1 MSSST
6 AAWRRVEAREA
17 LLLALFA
24 GLMVLARGGLHWHLH
39 IPGHAMFA
47 TALFLILAR
56 GCVPRAGAASAAGL
70 AAGLGWAALG
80 AGRGGPLVGLDL
92 ILPAIAV
99 DVGAA
104 LPVRGLPA
112 SLRWAVVGAL
122 AGAVGFFPAAGRELV
137 MGAPGALL
145 AQQPFLAAAAKACF
159 GALGGG
165 MAAAILGR
173 LRALGGGRGEAQ
185 APPWRPR

>member
-17 LLLALFA
+17 LLLAFFA
-24 GLMVLARGGLHWHLH
+24 SLMVLARGGLHWPLH

-56 GCVPRAGAASAAGL
+56 GCVPRAGAASATGL
-70 AAGLGWAALG
+70 VAGLGWAALG

-92 ILPAIAV
+92 ILPAIVV
-99 DVGAA
+99 DAAAA
-104 LPVRGLPA
+104 LPLRRLPA
-112 SLRWAVVGAL
+112 SLRWVLVGAM
-122 AGAVGFFPAAGRELV
+122 AGAAGFFPAAARELV
-137 MGAPGALL
+137 TGAPGAVL
-145 AQQPFLAAAAKACF
+145 AHQPLLAAAAKTCF

-173 LRALGGGRGEAQ
+173 LRAHGGGGGRAQ
-185 APPWRPR
+185 ASPWRRR